1 MKLRPVAGLLLLLA
15 GLYSAG
21 CQAFCFDAA
30 GARYHID
37 PRLLRAIAIHESHMN
52 PRAIG
57 ANRSKK
63 TGLVTSQDYGIM
75 QINSGHIPELKQLGI
90 LQSKDE
96 LLTNPCL
103 NVQIGAWVLA
113 RAFHSCGVS
122 WQCLG
127 AYNAADPAIRLRY
140 AREIWAIY
148 RRLLQPGIA
157 G

>member
-1 MKLRPVAGLLLLLA
+1 MKFRPATGLLLLLT
-15 GLYSAG
+15 GLFSTG

-37 PRLLRAIAIHESHMN
+37 PRLLQAIAIHESHMN
-52 PRAIG
+52 ARAVG

-63 TGLVTSQDYGIM
+63 TGLVTSHDYGVM

-90 LQSKDE
+90 LQSEDE

-113 RAFHSCGVS
+113 RAFHDCGVN

-127 AYNAADPAIRLRY
+127 SYNAADPAIRLRY

-148 RRLLQPGIA
+148 RRLLTQGVT

>member
-1 MKLRPVAGLLLLLA
+1 MKSLRMAGLLLLLT
-15 GLYSAG
+15 GLFSTG

-52 PRAIG
+52 AHAIG
-57 ANRSKK
+57 LNKSKN
-63 TGLVTSQDYGIM
+63 GLILSADYGVM
-75 QINSGHIPELKQLGI
+75 QINSGHLPELKQLGI

-113 RAFHSCGVS
+113 RAFHSCGVN
-122 WQCLG
+122 WPCLG

-148 RRLLQPGIA
+148 RKLLQPGA
-157 G
+157 TG